1 MHANP
6 NNTAH
11 TAAAQKAVD
20 TAQMCL
26 ANGQLKNALKHFQ
39 HAVALMPHVAAL
51 HALIGDVFIDMGH
64 PNQAIEKYTNALR
77 LEPKIRHFGTI
88 SVTSFATTQNMQRQ
102 PKPTEWQ
109 YATLPIIPKIWKI
122 WGSAISM
129 KTNPRTRFGA

>member
-77 LEPKIRHFGTI
+77 LEPKNPAFWNNLGNILRNHSKYARGSRSLPNGNTLRSQSSQNLEKSGDLP
-88 SVTSFATTQNMQRQ
+88 SV
-102 PKPTEWQ
+102 
-109 YATLPIIPKIWKI
+109 
-122 WGSAISM
+122 
-129 KTNPRTRFGA
+129 